1 MAKTGKKLRKILE
14 VAPKE
19 TVGLEEAI
27 AFLKE
32 NHPANFD
39 ETMEMSMHMGVDP
52 RKSENS
58 IRGSVSLPHGTGK
71 DAKVL
76 VFATG
81 EAADAATAAGA
92 DSVGYE
98 DMLEK
103 VKGGWTDFDVA
114 IATPEAMKEVRK
126 LGRVLGPRGLM
137 PNPKTGTV
145 TDDTAAAVKTAK
157 AGKVDFR
164 MDRQANINFLFGKV
178 SFELKDL
185 LENVKVVIDAVLHER
200 PAAAKGEYVKR
211 CTVSTTMGVGIRVR
225 IKD

>member
-14 VAPKE
+14 TAPTE
-19 TVGLEEAI
+19 TVSLEEAI

-39 ETMEMSMHMGVDP
+39 ETMEMSIHMGVDP

-58 IRGSVSLPHGTGK
+58 IRGSVSLPNGTGK
-71 DAKVL
+71 DAHVL

-92 DSVGYE
+92 DSVGFE

-103 VKGGWTDFDVA
+103 VKGGWVGFDVA

-145 TDDTAAAVKTAK
+145 TDDTAAAVKMAK

-178 SFELKDL
+178 SFTADAL
-185 LENVKVVIDAVLHER
+185 LENVKVIIAAVLHER

-211 CTVSTTMGVGIRVR
+211 CTVSTTMGAGIRVR

>member
-14 VAPKE
+14 TAPTE
-19 TVGLEEAI
+19 VVGLEEAI

-58 IRGSVSLPHGTGK
+58 IRGSVSLPNGTGK

-81 EAADAATAAGA
+81 EAADAAKAAGA
-92 DSVGYE
+92 DNVGFE

-103 VKGGWTDFDVA
+103 VKGGWVGFDVA

-145 TDDTAAAVKTAK
+145 TDDTAAAVQVAK

-178 SFELKDL
+178 SFEAGAL
-185 LENVKVVIDAVLHER
+185 LENVQTVIDAVNSER
-200 PAAAKGEYVKR
+200 PAGAKGEYVKR
-211 CTVSTTMGVGIRVR
+211 CTISTTMGAGIRVR